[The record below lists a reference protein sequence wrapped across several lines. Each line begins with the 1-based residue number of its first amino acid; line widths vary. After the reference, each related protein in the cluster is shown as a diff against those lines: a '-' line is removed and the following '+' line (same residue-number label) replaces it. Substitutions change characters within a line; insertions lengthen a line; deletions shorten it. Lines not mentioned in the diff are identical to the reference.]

1 MTRDKRKRLGI
12 ILTIA
17 GATALLITLFFIFF
31 GSNLVLNPNY
41 EFEPE
46 QSVIQ
51 SSQQLDFDS
60 ISIPG
65 KESMEIQA
73 NTKSVSVDLY
83 NPEDNKC
90 YFEISILLED
100 GTELYK
106 SKLVKPGQNI
116 YKINL
121 NKELSKGA
129 YNATI
134 HYSTYTMDG
143 NYTPLNGA
151 NVPIKLIAE

>member
-17 GATALLITLFFIFF
+17 GATAMLVTLFFIFF
-31 GSNLVLNPNY
+31 GSKLILNPEH

-46 QSVIQ
+46 QSVVQ

-65 KESMEIQA
+65 KDSIKIQA
-73 NTKSVSVDLY
+73 NAKSVSVDLY
-83 NPEDNKC
+83 NPKDNKC

-121 NKELSKGA
+121 NKELEKDT

-151 NVPIKLIAE
+151 NVPIKIIAE

>member
-17 GATALLITLFFIFF
+17 GATALLVTLFFIFF
-31 GSNLVLNPNY
+31 GSKLILNPEY

-46 QSVIQ
+46 QSVVQ

-65 KESMEIQA
+65 KESIKIQA
-73 NTKSVSVDLY
+73 NVKSVAVDLY

-100 GTELYK
+100 GTELYT
-106 SKLVKPGQNI
+106 SKLVKPGQKI
-116 YKINL
+116 YKIDL
-121 NKELSKGA
+121 NKELAKGT
-129 YNATI
+129 YNATV

-151 NVPIKLIAE
+151 NMPIKLIAE

>member
-1 MTRDKRKRLGI
+1 MTHDKRKRLGI

-17 GATALLITLFFIFF
+17 GATALLVTLFFIFF
-31 GSNLVLNPNY
+31 GSRLILNPDH

-46 QSVIQ
+46 QSVVK
-51 SSQQLDFDS
+51 SSQQLGFDS

-65 KESMEIQA
+65 KESMKIQA
-73 NTKSVSVDLY
+73 NAKSVSVDLY
-83 NPEDNKC
+83 NPENNKC

-121 NKELSKGA
+121 NKELAKGT

-151 NVPIKLIAE
+151 NVPVKLIAE

>member
-1 MTRDKRKRLGI
+1 MSKEKRKRLGI
-12 ILTIA
+12 ILIVA
-17 GATALLITLFFIFF
+17 GVVALLVILFFVFF
-31 GSNLVLNPNY
+31 GNKLILNPQY

-46 QSVIQ
+46 QSIVQ
-51 SSQQLDFDS
+51 SSEELDFDS

-65 KESMEIQA
+65 KESMTIQA

-90 YFEISILLED
+90 YFEISLLLED
-100 GTELYK
+100 GTEIYK
-106 SKLVKPGQNI
+106 SKLLKPGQHL
-116 YKINL
+116 YKI
-121 NKELSKGA
+121 ELDKALKKGT

-134 HYSTYTMDG
+134 HYSTYTIDG

>member
-31 GSNLVLNPNY
+31 GSKLILNPEH

-46 QSVIQ
+46 QSVVQ

-65 KESMEIQA
+65 KESMKIQA
-73 NTKSVSVDLY
+73 EEKSVSVDLY

-121 NKELSKGA
+121 NKELAKGT

-151 NVPIKLIAE
+151 NVPVKLIAE

>member
-1 MTRDKRKRLGI
+1 MTRDKRKQLGI
-12 ILTIA
+12 ILAIA
-17 GATALLITLFFIFF
+17 GATELLVTIFFIFF
-31 GSNLVLNPNY
+31 GSKLILNPEY

-46 QSVIQ
+46 QSVVQ

-65 KESMEIQA
+65 KESIKIQA
-73 NTKSVSVDLY
+73 NAKSVAVDLY
-83 NPEDNKC
+83 NPENNKC

-121 NKELSKGA
+121 NKELAKGT

-134 HYSTYTMDG
+134 HYRTYTMDG

-151 NVPIKLIAE
+151 NVPVKLIAE

>member
-1 MTRDKRKRLGI
+1 MARDKRERLGI
-12 ILTIA
+12 ILTTA
-17 GATALLITLFFIFF
+17 GATALLVTLFFIFF
-31 GSNLVLNPNY
+31 GSKLVLNPEY

-46 QSVIQ
+46 QRVVQ

-65 KESMEIQA
+65 KESMKIQA
-73 NTKSVSVDLY
+73 NAKSTAVDFY
-83 NPEDNKC
+83 NPENNKC

-121 NKELSKGA
+121 NKELAKGT

-151 NVPIKLIAE
+151 NVPVKLIAE

>member
-1 MTRDKRKRLGI
+1 MTKEKRKRLGI
-12 ILTIA
+12 ILIIA
-17 GATALLITLFFIFF
+17 GAPALLVILFFIFF
-31 GSNLVLNPNY
+31 GSKLVLNPDY

-46 QSVIQ
+46 QSIVQ
-51 SSQQLDFDS
+51 SSKQLDFDS

-65 KESMEIQA
+65 KESMKIQA
-73 NTKSVSVDLY
+73 EQKSVSVDLY
-83 NPEDNKC
+83 NPKDNKC
-90 YFEISILLED
+90 YFEISILLDD

-116 YKINL
+116 YKIDL
-121 NKELSKGA
+121 NKELAKGT
-129 YNATI
+129 YNATV
-134 HYSTYTMDG
+134 HYSTYTTDG

>member
-17 GATALLITLFFIFF
+17 GATALLVVVFFIFF
-31 GSNLVLNPNY
+31 GSSLVLNPEY

-46 QSVIQ
+46 QSVLR

-65 KESMEIQA
+65 KESIKIQA
-73 NTKSVSVDLY
+73 EEKSVSVDLY

-90 YFEISILLED
+90 YFEISIMLED

-121 NKELSKGA
+121 NKELAKGT
-129 YNATI
+129 YDATI

-151 NVPIKLIAE
+151 NVPTKLIAE

>member
-17 GATALLITLFFIFF
+17 GATALLVVVFFIFF
-31 GSNLVLNPNY
+31 GSSLVLNPEY

-46 QSVIQ
+46 QSVLQ

-65 KESMEIQA
+65 KESIKIQA
-73 NTKSVSVDLY
+73 EEKSVSVDLY

-116 YKINL
+116 YKIDL
-121 NKELSKGA
+121 NKELAKGT
-129 YNATI
+129 YDATI

-151 NVPIKLIAE
+151 NVPTKLIAE

>member
-17 GATALLITLFFIFF
+17 GATALLLTLFFIFF
-31 GSNLVLNPNY
+31 GSKLILNPEH

-46 QSVIQ
+46 QSVVQ
-51 SSQQLDFDS
+51 SLQQLDFDS

-65 KESMEIQA
+65 KESMKIQA
-73 NTKSVSVDLY
+73 EEKSVSVDLY

-121 NKELSKGA
+121 NKELAKGT

-151 NVPIKLIAE
+151 NVPVKLIAE

>member
-1 MTRDKRKRLGI
+1 MTLDKRKRLGI

-17 GATALLITLFFIFF
+17 GATALLVTLFFIFF
-31 GSNLVLNPNY
+31 GSRLILNPEH

-46 QSVIQ
+46 QSVVQ
-51 SSQQLDFDS
+51 SSQQLGFDS

-65 KESMEIQA
+65 KESMKVQA
-73 NTKSVSVDLY
+73 NAKSVSVDLY
-83 NPEDNKC
+83 NPENNKC

-121 NKELSKGA
+121 NKELAKGT

-151 NVPIKLIAE
+151 NVPVKLIAE

>member
-1 MTRDKRKRLGI
+1 MTLDKRKRLGI

-17 GATALLITLFFIFF
+17 GATALLVTLFFIFF
-31 GSNLVLNPNY
+31 GSKLLLNPEH

-46 QSVIQ
+46 QSVVQ
-51 SSQQLDFDS
+51 SSQQLGFDS

-65 KESMEIQA
+65 KESMKIQA
-73 NTKSVSVDLY
+73 NAKSVSVDLY
-83 NPEDNKC
+83 NPENNKC

-121 NKELSKGA
+121 NKELAKGT

-151 NVPIKLIAE
+151 NVPVKLIAE